1 MKPIV
6 FDSWPLIA
14 FFDNEPSAD
23 SVEKL
28 ITTALAKERE
38 MKITVINLG
47 EIWYSYARIYSDDV
61 ADQIIQNVR
70 SMNIEIVS
78 VDWELAK
85 IAAGFK
91 KSGGLS
97 YADCFAAAL
106 AKESGAELIT
116 GDPEFK
122 KLDDEVGIIWV

>member
-14 FFDNEPSAD
+14 FFDSEPSAER
-23 SVEKL
+23 VESL
-28 ITTALAKERE
+28 ITSALEKKRE
-38 MKITVINLG
+38 MKMTVINLG
-47 EIWYSYARIYSDDV
+47 EIWYSYARIYSDDF
-61 ADQIIQNVR
+61 ADLLTENVR
-70 SMNIEIVS
+70 SMNIEIVP
-78 VDWELAK
+78 VDWKLAK

-91 KSGGLS
+91 KSGGIS

-106 AKESGAELIT
+106 AKQSGAELIT

-122 KLDDEVGIIWV
+122 QLEVELEIIWV

>member
-61 ADQIIQNVR
+61 ADQIIQNVQ

>member
-1 MKPIV
+1 MNPIV

-38 MKITVINLG
+38 MKITVINMG

-106 AKESGAELIT
+106 TKESGAELIT